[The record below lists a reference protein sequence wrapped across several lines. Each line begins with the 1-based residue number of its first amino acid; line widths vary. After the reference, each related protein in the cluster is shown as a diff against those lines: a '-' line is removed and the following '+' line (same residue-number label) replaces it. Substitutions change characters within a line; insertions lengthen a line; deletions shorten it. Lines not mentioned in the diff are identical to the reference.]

1 MKKKELPNGWINR
14 KRYNAMFWGSWV
26 VLFGGFALL
35 VIYDQFISSLGSLT
49 IVIWAIVIFVINMI
63 FKNSLVNK
71 EKMETNK
78 PMIEL
83 IRNIEGNE
91 ALVAVNDLL
100 SREDLSLA
108 MKEKFLIEKVYTLMY
123 LGKTIEAQELLAQIE
138 RPSNGHNLY
147 VYLELKFELAKNPKE
162 ALNDEI
168 LRIEEVSDVQTKNT
182 LQGILD
188 YHKSIIEAEETG
200 NPSKELR
207 DMIYTQKDIFTMLM
221 NQYRIIKIYKNR
233 SRFLVRE
240 ACEKCLEYGND
251 LHRFTD
257 LAKTTL
263 EELGPVTK
271 EEELEAEKAREMGS
285 SFLDYVEGSQED
297 EALENVF
304 DKNEENVQDLNE
316 DNNQ

>member
-1 MKKKELPNGWINR
+1 MVKKKELPYGWINR
-14 KRYNAMFWGSWV
+14 KRYNAVFWGSWA
-26 VLFGGFALL
+26 VLFGGFVLL
-35 VIYDQFISSLGSLT
+35 IVYDQFIESLGAIT
-49 IVIWAIVIFVINMI
+49 IIIWAIVIFLANMI

-91 ALVAVNDLL
+91 ALKAVDELL
-100 SREDLSLA
+100 SREDLSSS

-123 LGKTIEAQELLAQIE
+123 LGRNAEAKELLDQIE
-138 RPSNGHNLY
+138 RPNIGHNLY
-147 VYLELKFELAKNPKE
+147 IYLELKFELSENPE
-162 ALNDEI
+162 EI
-168 LRIEEVSDVQTKNT
+168 LDSELARLEEVSDMQARAT

-188 YHKSIIEAEETG
+188 YRKSIVEAEETG
-200 NPSKELR
+200 NPSEELR
-207 DMIYTQKDIFTMLM
+207 EMIYTQKDIFTMLM
-221 NQYRIIKIYKNR
+221 NQYRIIKIYRNK

-263 EELGPVTK
+263 EELGPVT
-271 EEELEAEKAREMGS
+271 EEEKLEAERAHEMGS
-285 SFLDYVEGSQED
+285 AFLQKGEVP
-297 EALENVF
+297 
-304 DKNEENVQDLNE
+304 
-316 DNNQ
+316 